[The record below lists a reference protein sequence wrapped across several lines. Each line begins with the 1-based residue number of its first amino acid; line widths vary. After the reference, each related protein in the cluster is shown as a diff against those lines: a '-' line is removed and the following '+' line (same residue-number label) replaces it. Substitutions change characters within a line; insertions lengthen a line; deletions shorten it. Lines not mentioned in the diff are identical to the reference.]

1 MIAENGAI
9 LIWFE
14 NKKRKTEIENLYPSL
29 LCVCIKYLYYFEL
42 DDNKDDDGWI
52 IKKKSLALDQH

>member
-9 LIWFE
+9 LIRFE

-42 DDNKDDDGWI
+42 DDNKDDDG
-52 IKKKSLALDQH
+52 